1 MCVDVWMYRL
11 ERTCLMEGMY
21 TCDGEAGMQT
31 MCVANLRRLLNMHH
45 GMYRISLI
53 RHGDYYDNFHA
64 ATIVMY

>member
-1 MCVDVWMYRL
+1 MCGCIDQSVHVSWRVCT
-11 ERTCLMEGMY
+11 RV

-45 GMYRISLI
+45 GMYPISLI

-64 ATIVMY
+64 ATIHTE